1 MSAVDQAGEVRRLA
15 AQKKSQRV
23 IAERLGITRHQVRR
37 VLGEPEPAQTPTAAH
52 DTGGPAAQPPAVG
65 DQAARAATVGEPPA
79 RPGAQ
84 TDTVGDPVGAVVDQP
99 PAVGAR
105 RAPVEGVVVAA
116 GPVGHTV
123 GAVRIPLPGARSPW
137 LRVDLSRR
145 RGLLRDLVA
154 LARVGLQI
162 PYVVEDVLRAFA
174 AAYHQALATGRL
186 QRGQGYDVQI
196 RVRPC
201 RHT

>member
-1 MSAVDQAGEVRRLA
+1 M
-15 AQKKSQRV
+15 
-23 IAERLGITRHQVRR
+23 
-37 VLGEPEPAQTPTAAH
+37 
-52 DTGGPAAQPPAVG
+52 
-65 DQAARAATVGEPPA
+65 
-79 RPGAQ
+79 
-84 TDTVGDPVGAVVDQP
+84 
-99 PAVGAR
+99 
-105 RAPVEGVVVAA
+105 VEGVVVAA
-116 GPVGHTV
+116 APVGHTV

-174 AAYHQALATGRL
+174 AAYHQALATGQL

>member
-1 MSAVDQAGEVRRLA
+1 MSAVDHAAEVRRLA
-15 AQKKSQRV
+15 AQKKSQRD
-23 IAERLGITRHQVRR
+23 IADRLGITRYKVRQL
-37 VLGEPEPAQTPTAAH
+37 LGEEPPAQ
-52 DTGGPAAQPPAVG
+52 QLAVG

-84 TDTVGDPVGAVVDQP
+84 TDRVGDPVGAVVDPP
-99 PAVGAR
+99 PAVGDR

-116 GPVGHTV
+116 APVGHTV

-174 AAYHQALATGRL
+174 AAYHQALATGHL

-201 RHT
+201 RHA

>member
-1 MSAVDQAGEVRRLA
+1 MSTVDQADEVRRLA
-15 AQKKSQRV
+15 AQKLSQLA
-23 IAERLGITRHQVRR
+23 IAERLGITRYRVRQL
-37 VLGEPEPAQTPTAAH
+37 LGE
-52 DTGGPAAQPPAVG
+52 GPPAQPPAVG
-65 DQAARAATVGEPPA
+65 DQVARAEPVGEPAA

-84 TDTVGDPVGAVVDQP
+84 TDTVGGPVGVAVDQP

-105 RAPVEGVVVAA
+105 RAPVEGVVVAV
-116 GPVGHTV
+116 GPVGHTA
-123 GAVRIPLPGARSPW
+123 GAVRMPLPGAGSPW
-137 LRVDLSRR
+137 LRVDLGRR

-162 PYVVEDVLRAFA
+162 PYVVEDLLRAFA

>member
-1 MSAVDQAGEVRRLA
+1 MA
-15 AQKKSQRV
+15 A
-23 IAERLGITRHQVRR
+23 A
-37 VLGEPEPAQTPTAAH
+37 
-52 DTGGPAAQPPAVG
+52 
-65 DQAARAATVGEPPA
+65 
-79 RPGAQ
+79 
-84 TDTVGDPVGAVVDQP
+84 
-99 PAVGAR
+99 
-105 RAPVEGVVVAA
+105 
-116 GPVGHTV
+116 PVGHTV
-123 GAVRIPLPGARSPW
+123 GAVRIPLPGGRSPW